1 MARELHELG
10 IDMSQF
16 SYNPRTY
23 LEQEQ
28 TIIKPQLEALG
39 YTNITFGDGERDS
52 FGPLTRIVYTTGPDG
67 YLQKFIY
74 G

>member
-1 MARELHELG
+1 MARELHEIG

-23 LEQEQ
+23 RDEEE
-28 TIIKPQLEALG
+28 TIIKPQLEAKG
-39 YTNITFGDGERDS
+39 YTGITFSMGESDS
-52 FGPLTRIVYTTGPDG
+52 FGPLSRKVHTD
-67 YLQKFIY
+67 QEDFWY